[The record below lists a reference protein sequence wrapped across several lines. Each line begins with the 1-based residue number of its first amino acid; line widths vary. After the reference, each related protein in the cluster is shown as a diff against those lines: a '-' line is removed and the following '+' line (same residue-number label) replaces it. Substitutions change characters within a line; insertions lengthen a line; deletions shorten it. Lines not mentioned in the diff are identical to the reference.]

1 MMFTEKKRV
10 AAKAASITAMGSQR
24 FFFRMG
30 RAMLMTTSKMTAA
43 TPASIPANGRSS
55 RHKQYFQKLVPDVLR
70 AASAADYERMV
81 LEAVRQ
87 YGRGISR

>member
-1 MMFTEKKRV
+1 
-10 AAKAASITAMGSQR
+10 
-24 FFFRMG
+24 MG
-30 RAMLMTTSKMTAA
+30 RSHHCTDSGTDSGVELHQNCSLKRQNAIILLGVLVYTA
-43 TPASIPANGRSS
+43 PASFFPWVPSPVNPVNIL
-55 RHKQYFQKLVPDVLR
+55 QKLVPDVRR

>member
-1 MMFTEKKRV
+1 M
-10 AAKAASITAMGSQR
+10 
-24 FFFRMG
+24 
-30 RAMLMTTSKMTAA
+30 
-43 TPASIPANGRSS
+43 
-55 RHKQYFQKLVPDVLR
+55 PDVLR